1 MKGLPSKTGVVNASS
16 GSMEETVITVELLL
30 EEVGYEE
37 DSVGEVWWTKWTACE
52 NQDCWKH
59 EGAAAKSWEMSRQT
73 EGGSNN
79 AECSFR
85 DRTMHE
91 ET

>member
-37 DSVGEVWWTKWTACE
+37 DSGGEV
-52 NQDCWKH
+52 
-59 EGAAAKSWEMSRQT
+59 
-73 EGGSNN
+73 
-79 AECSFR
+79 
-85 DRTMHE
+85 
-91 ET
+91 